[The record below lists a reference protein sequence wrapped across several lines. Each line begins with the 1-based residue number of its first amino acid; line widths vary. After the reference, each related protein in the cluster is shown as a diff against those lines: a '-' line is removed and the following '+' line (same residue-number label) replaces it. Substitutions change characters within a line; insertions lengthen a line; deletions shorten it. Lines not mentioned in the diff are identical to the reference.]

1 MIAPFSASSKA
12 SPWRIKINKK
22 GTKLYI
28 NYYNIIKS
36 KVYINSSFSINE
48 IILNIFSQIFY
59 LYLDKRTYKKENEKQ
74 TIEYVILNLIITKD
88 RDKSFYFKQNFLYL
102 EYQGYKLSD
111 VTKSEFYEIGIKR

>member
-1 MIAPFSASSKA
+1 M
-12 SPWRIKINKK
+12 
-22 GTKLYI
+22 

-36 KVYINSSFSINE
+36 KVYINISFSINE

-59 LYLDKRTYKKENEKQ
+59 LYLDKRTYKKEN